1 MLQEHYRFIF
11 DALFTS
17 GLTGDSTYD
26 VAKLRQRL
34 TALKAKKKGAQ
45 TTDLEKQFEV
55 KIVNK

>member
-17 GLTGDSTYD
+17 YLTGDSTYD
-26 VAKLRQRL
+26 VANLRQRL

-55 KIVNK
+55 KS